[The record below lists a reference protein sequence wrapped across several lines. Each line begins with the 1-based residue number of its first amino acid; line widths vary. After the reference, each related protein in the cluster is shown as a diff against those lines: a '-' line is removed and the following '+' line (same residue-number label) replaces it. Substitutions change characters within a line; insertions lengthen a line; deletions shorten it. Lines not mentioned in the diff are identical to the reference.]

1 MSTAIPV
8 DGRGRS
14 GSGETRARP
23 KATGLMTKKKA
34 LVPNLNEKKFKRERG
49 CWSNNELLD
58 CGFLPKVSC

>member
-23 KATGLMTKKKA
+23 KATGLMT
-34 LVPNLNEKKFKRERG
+34 EK
-49 CWSNNELLD
+49 
-58 CGFLPKVSC
+58 